1 LRVAKRH
8 GQPSIL
14 LWRLTKMSSGSDALV
29 PDSDLIAR
37 VRHGDVEAFGQL
49 AARYD
54 RSLLAIALAKMR
66 NFHEAEDVVQA
77 TLLLAF
83 RRLGTL
89 RDPGKFGPWL
99 MQIARSQV
107 VEAVRARRI
116 PESIPPN
123 GPEQPSGDDPTQNTI
138 ENEHLL
144 MLVARLPEHEGTLI
158 GLRYF
163 DGHSMAEIA
172 AISTRP
178 LGTVTKQLS
187 RAIARLRSWY
197 DKENR
202 R

>member
-1 LRVAKRH
+1 
-8 GQPSIL
+8 
-14 LWRLTKMSSGSDALV
+14 M
-29 PDSDLIAR
+29 
-37 VRHGDVEAFGQL
+37 
-49 AARYD
+49 
-54 RSLLAIALAKMR
+54 ALAKVR

-77 TLLLAF
+77 TLLVAF

-89 RDPGKFGPWL
+89 REEGKFGPWL

-116 PESIPPN
+116 PATVPLN
-123 GPEQPSGDDPTQNTI
+123 GPDHHEGDDAHAQIRI

-144 MLVARLPEHEGTLI
+144 SLIARLPEHERMLI

-163 DGHSMAEIA
+163 DGHSMAQIA
-172 AISTRP
+172 TISARP

-197 DKENR
+197 DKENLR
-202 R
+202 

>member
-1 LRVAKRH
+1 
-8 GQPSIL
+8 
-14 LWRLTKMSSGSDALV
+14 LV
-29 PDSDLIAR
+29 PDAQLVAR
-37 VRHGDVEAFGQL
+37 VRLGDVEAFGQL
-49 AARYD
+49 AERYE
-54 RSLLAIALAKMR
+54 RSLLAIALAKVR

-89 RDPGKFGPWL
+89 REEGKFGPWL

-116 PESIPPN
+116 PARIPLN
-123 GPEQPSGDDPTQNTI
+123 GPDRHEGDDAYTQITI

-144 MLVARLPEHEGTLI
+144 SLVARLPQHERMLI

-172 AISTRP
+172 TISARP

-187 RAIARLRSWY
+187 RAIAHLRSWY
-197 DKENR
+197 DEESLR
-202 R
+202 